1 MSDTTGTDIA
11 TIGWGSGRPLTGT
24 PFREVVPTAATDGAV
39 VILAVDMP
47 VGEHV
52 AEHVHE
58 GEDQVTV
65 VLHGSIGATVDDD
78 EVRLEEGAVF
88 LMPRGRRHSLWNA
101 GDQPARLL
109 ELYTPGG
116 FEQIFAEAGR
126 RALAGEDTF
135 FSSTA

>member
-1 MSDTTGTDIA
+1 MSDITATDIA
-11 TIGWGSGRPLTGT
+11 AIGWGSGQPLAGT
-24 PFREVVPTAATDGAV
+24 PFREVVPTAATGGAV

-52 AEHVHE
+52 GEHVHQSE
-58 GEDQVTV
+58 EQITV

-78 EVRLEEGAVF
+78 EVRLEDGAVF

-116 FEQIFAEAGR
+116 FEQVFAEAGR

-135 FSSTA
+135 LS